1 MKIKKLSAMKNNITE
16 QTDYYKSKL
25 LSIIPISSINTPFKS
40 WEKYKNTVAPISE
53 WRSHL
58 IRSGNV
64 GIITGEVSGNLQV
77 ISIEAVNDMETFIV
91 EHFFYQIPINLLNKL
106 LVIISPEKQYQIIF
120 RNNNKPSS
128 EVLVTDKNQ
137 NILIKTIGEGE
148 FFSFNNQEY
157 HVLQG
162 RFDPETFDIDIPLLS
177 DDECDLL
184 MQIGRNCQIK
194 YN

>member
-1 MKIKKLSAMKNNITE
+1 MKIKKLRAMRNNNHKPEADQI
-16 QTDYYKSKL
+16 KL
-25 LSIIPISSINTPFKS
+25 LSIIPLSFRNTPFKS

-64 GIITGEVSGNLQV
+64 GIITGEVSGDLQV
-77 ISIEAVNDMETFIV
+77 ISIEAVNDLDTFIV
-91 EHFFYQIPINLLNKL
+91 EHFFDQIPINLLNKL
-106 LVIISPEKQYQIIF
+106 LVIITPEKQYQIIY
-120 RNNNKPSS
+120 RSNIKTSS
-128 EVLVTDKNQ
+128 EVLATDLNQ
-137 NILIKTIGEGE
+137 NILIRTIGEGE
-148 FFSFNNQEY
+148 FFCFNYQDY

-177 DDECDLL
+177 DEECDLL
-184 MQIGRNCQIK
+184 LHIGRNCQIK

>member
-1 MKIKKLSAMKNNITE
+1 MKSNTYNTA
-16 QTDYYKSKL
+16 KL
-25 LSIIPISSINTPFKS
+25 LSIIPISSINTPFFS
-40 WEKYKNTVAPISE
+40 GEKYKKTVAPISE

-77 ISIEAVNDMETFIV
+77 ISIDAVNDMETLIV
-91 EHFFYQIPINLLNKL
+91 ERYFDQVPINLLNKL
-106 LVIISPEKQYQIIF
+106 LVIITPEKQYQIIF
-120 RNNNKPSS
+120 RSPKKTFS
-128 EVLVTDKNQ
+128 EILTIDSNQ
-137 NILIKTIGEGE
+137 NVLIKAIGESE
-148 FFSFNNQEY
+148 FFSYNNQEY

-177 DDECDLL
+177 DEECDLL
-184 MQIGRNCQIK
+184 LHIGRNCQIK